1 VPGLV
6 RLIDERPPSGR
17 YRVDDL
23 LPAEAGLVEVGR

>member
-1 VPGLV
+1 VPGVV

-23 LPAEAGLVEVGR
+23 LVTGADPREVA